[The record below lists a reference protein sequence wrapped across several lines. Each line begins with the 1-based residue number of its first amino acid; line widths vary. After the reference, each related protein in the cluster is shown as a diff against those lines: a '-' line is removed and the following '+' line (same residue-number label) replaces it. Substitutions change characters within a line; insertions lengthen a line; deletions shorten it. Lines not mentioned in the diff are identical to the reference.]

1 MRPVLKNGKGFYKS
15 QYLFLSKFKTINHRA
30 RFFSANSSLFV
41 DKRKISTNLEFPV
54 CQTFSCN
61 ALSDK
66 RVQVRL
72 QQAAAAANVGASHS
86 VNKNQDN
93 V

>member
-1 MRPVLKNGKGFYKS
+1 MKVNIC
-15 QYLFLSKFKTINHRA
+15 FLSKFKTINRRA
-30 RFFSANSSLFV
+30 GFFSANSSLYV
-41 DKRKISTNLEFPV
+41 AKRKISTNLEFPV

>member
-1 MRPVLKNGKGFYKS
+1 MN
-15 QYLFLSKFKTINHRA
+15 QYLCLSELLTINIHTLFTA
-30 RFFSANSSLFV
+30 GIGSLSF
-41 DKRKISTNLEFPV
+41 DKLKIATNIEFTV
-54 CQTFSCN
+54 CQTFSCVT
-61 ALSDK
+61 LSDK

-72 QQAAAAANVGASHS
+72 QQAAAAARTNVGASHP